1 LVQCLILKL
10 ITSVNALTLIKM
22 KVLPEE
28 AINAVTFN
36 AVVALEHSELA
47 SIICKGKTANFIITK
62 LIPSYAYIF

>member
-1 LVQCLILKL
+1 
-10 ITSVNALTLIKM
+10 M